1 MSAEPAVRTKMKG
14 PAGKWFLSNGRG
26 DEEEMEEDCAERRR
40 RRRRRLL
47 FISALFDELS

>member
-1 MSAEPAVRTKMKG
+1 MKEH
-14 PAGKWFLSNGRG
+14 AGKWFLSNGRG
-26 DEEEMEEDCAERRR
+26 EEEEMEEDCAERR